1 MKSSQQNH
9 TKRLKLFFESPIL
22 PGKSTVSVFPLPED
36 TQRRRIN
43 HMAKFKAFHEFQK
56 PLIGFTPES
65 FPHLH
70 EDKFRLCRNGNSQ
83 REIVKQAAQQED
95 KAYKFY
101 MDALKFVKD
110 SASQVW
116 LKELAAEELKHKEM
130 LQKFD
135 ASKIKQFK
143 PAKIHDL
150 HITEY
155 LVDKDVHEIKDFQDV
170 LIVAMKKLCKVLA
183 QEELK
188 HKHKLELYYDDIVF
202 KED

>member
-1 MKSSQQNH
+1 MVTMDVK
-9 TKRLKLFFESPIL
+9 
-22 PGKSTVSVFPLPED
+22 
-36 TQRRRIN
+36 
-43 HMAKFKAFHEFQK
+43 
-56 PLIGFTPES
+56 
-65 FPHLH
+65 
-70 EDKFRLCRNGNSQ
+70 
-83 REIVKQAAQQED
+83 EIVKQAAQQED

-110 SASQVW
+110 PASQLW

-135 ASKIKQFK
+135 TSKIKQFK
-143 PAKIHDL
+143 PAKIQDL

-170 LIVAMKKLCKVLA
+170 LIVAMKKEQKSYNFYVSMAKSSDNPEMKKLCKMLA

-188 HKHKLELYYDDIVF
+188 HKHKLELYYDDNVYLW
-202 KED
+202 D